1 MSSPGAVRFAPPFFC
16 PYCGEEDIRPDD
28 PADEGASEAPNVPSV
43 PDVPSADGPRHS
55 GAAGSAGAYRCD
67 SCLRSFTLRL
77 RSTRGGS

>member
-1 MSSPGAVRFAPPFFC
+1 MSSPGAIRFAPPFFC

-28 PADEGASEAPNVPSV
+28 PADEGASEAPNVPNV
-43 PDVPSADGPRHS
+43 PGGDEPRHS
-55 GAAGSAGAYRCD
+55 GAGGSAGAYRCD